1 VAWLGQAVGTC
12 GQVVAPVGSGQIV
25 CWPVQVV
32 KVPADVQIVT
42 SSGHWVGFFG
52 QAVAA
57 IGQTVMLAAVE
68 QLVAK
73 AGHWVRFCGQAVCD
87 AGQNVATEGQLVVW
101 LGQCVIRVG
110 HWVTVPRIGQ
120 TVVC

>member
-1 VAWLGQAVGTC
+1 MTWLGQAVGTC

-32 KVPADVQIVT
+32 KAPAEVQTVA

-52 QAVAA
+52 QAVTAT
-57 IGQTVMLAAVE
+57 GQTVTFAAVG

-73 AGHWVRFCGQAVCD
+73 AGHWVRFFGQAVGE
-87 AGQNVATEGQLVVW
+87 AGQTVATEGQLVVW
-101 LGQCVIRVG
+101 LGQCVIWVG